1 MHPTIGILTKRVSHV
16 TGLRT
21 DTFLDESEL
30 LQVRKFSHTWYL
42 GTWYLVLFWGVG
54 PGEGSNVLYIIA
66 QNFPLSCPP
75 NYLKLVSNIVQES
88 VHNIVQKLST
98 KLSYK
103 VPSKLSMKL
112 FTKLLMKL
120 SSKLFSKLSFKLSS
134 KLSSKLLYKL
144 SMKLFTKLTTK
155 MSQKLSPINSLAPLK
170 KVFQMPFH

>member
-42 GTWYLVLFWGVG
+42 GTWYLVLFWGVE
-54 PGEGSNVLYIIA
+54 PGEGSNALYIIA
-66 QNFPLSCPP
+66 QNCPLNCPP

-103 VPSKLSMKL
+103 LPSKLSMKL
-112 FTKLLMKL
+112 FMKL
-120 SSKLFSKLSFKLSS
+120 FS

-155 MSQKLSPINSLAPLK
+155 MSQKLSPMILWLHSK
-170 KVFQMPFH
+170 KSFKCPFIKKIMLMYE

>member
-1 MHPTIGILTKRVSHV
+1 MVVFDDLFFNYLTYLQDSMHPTIGILTKRVSHV

-42 GTWYLVLFWGVG
+42 GTWYLVLFWGVE

-66 QNFPLSCPP
+66 QNCPLNCPP

-88 VHNIVQKLST
+88 LHNIVQ

-112 FTKLLMKL
+112 LTKLLMNL

-134 KLSSKLLYKL
+134 K
-144 SMKLFTKLTTK
+144 
-155 MSQKLSPINSLAPLK
+155 
-170 KVFQMPFH
+170 